1 MLEKIKDVKKEY
13 GALVQEAAA
22 IQQVQKVILTPFF
35 CGLSTSIK
43 TCNLLLT

>member
-1 MLEKIKDVKKEY
+1 MLEKIKDIKKEY

-35 CGLSTSIK
+35 VDYPRILKLAICY
-43 TCNLLLT
+43 